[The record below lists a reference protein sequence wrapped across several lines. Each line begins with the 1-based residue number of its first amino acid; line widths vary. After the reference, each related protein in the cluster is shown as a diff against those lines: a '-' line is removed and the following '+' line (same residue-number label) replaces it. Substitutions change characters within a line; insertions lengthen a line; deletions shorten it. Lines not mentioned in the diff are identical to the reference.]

1 MTRWTIAQ
9 LRDKEKYD
17 AWKDDDELIEV
28 DEVDA
33 DKAKDKA
40 RIKELEEALRKLRNE
55 CKRLPKVARECIG
68 NTGANL
74 LEWRIKEATEALGS
88 EKKERKENE

>member
-40 RIKELEEALRKLRNE
+40 RIQELEEVARFYADWDNWKWPAWGEDTEIDDAPIMKDKGEKARVALR
-55 CKRLPKVARECIG
+55 G
-68 NTGANL
+68 
-74 LEWRIKEATEALGS
+74 
-88 EKKERKENE
+88 RK